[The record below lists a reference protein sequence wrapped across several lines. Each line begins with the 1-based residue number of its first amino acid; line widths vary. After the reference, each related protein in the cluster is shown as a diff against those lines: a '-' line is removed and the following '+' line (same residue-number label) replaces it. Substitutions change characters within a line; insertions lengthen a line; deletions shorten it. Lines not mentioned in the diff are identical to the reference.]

1 MVFLASGQMAA
12 KGLGFLSM
20 HKVIYTKK
28 AAQTYINTVAY
39 LFSARKK
46 AARYGAA

>member
-12 KGLGFLSM
+12 QGLSFLSM

-28 AAQTYINTVAY
+28 AARTSINTVAY
-39 LFSARKK
+39 MFSARKK